1 MANEPMQRGPAAQR
15 VADNVRALRK
25 ARGLDLSDLST
36 RLADLGHPISVSGL
50 SKLETGSRRVDVDDL
65 AALAVAL
72 DVSPPRLL
80 MPATADRSER
90 IMLTP
95 TVRATE
101 DAAWRWATGDLP
113 LSYDPWAPPDDDER
127 SVARRL
133 DRSHAENRPYQPRD
147 ADGISAGELRQ
158 RNAELLPVVAEVRRA
173 SEAIGWTCERVL
185 EATEHLLALT
195 GLMHAMGYTDPA
207 VVARLGYRGD
217 DDGER

>member
-25 ARGLDLSDLST
+25 ARGLDLSDLSD
-36 RLADLGHPISVSGL
+36 RLADLGHPISLSGL

-65 AALAVAL
+65 AAIAVAL

-90 IMLTP
+90 IMVTP

-113 LSYDPWAPPDDDER
+113 LPYDPWAPPDDDDED
-127 SVARRL
+127 SVTRRL

-147 ADGISAGELRQ
+147 ADDISLGDLRK
-158 RNAELLPVVAEVRRA
+158 RRAELLPVVVEVRRA
-173 SEAIGWTCERVL
+173 SEAIGWTYERTL
-185 EATEHLLALT
+185 EATEHMLALADILSALAPT
-195 GLMHAMGYTDPA
+195 SPA
-207 VVARLGYRGD
+207 FARLAEQGD